1 MRELKGRAIRWPR
14 DEEVSMT
21 DLHTNVPG
29 SDAPASEAPPASRP
43 AGDPAPYGLLIFSVG
58 GTVLGISL
66 LGYVSPAAQ
75 GGSVQPI
82 IYAGT
87 GLGVLFCT
95 IWAAA
100 LGQTFPA
107 AIYGAFTGFWLSY
120 TALVL
125 GLAHNWYGIPP
136 ADIPHTVVQFLIAWA
151 VVIFMLGL
159 VSLRIPLAF
168 TGIFGSALVADILL
182 IFGTLNGSV
191 DLDRA
196 AGVFVLLFSAIGFYS
211 YLSTGL
217 ESVGGKALPLGPP
230 VASMFSKG
238 PAAWGSP

>member
-1 MRELKGRAIRWPR
+1 MSLAVTRQPVKRR
-14 DEEVSMT
+14 
-21 DLHTNVPG
+21 
-29 SDAPASEAPPASRP
+29 RP

-66 LGYVSPAAQ
+66 LGYISSAAQ

-87 GLGVLFCT
+87 GLGVLLCT

-107 AIYGAFTGFWLSY
+107 AIYGAFTG
-120 TALVL
+120 
-125 GLAHNWYGIPP
+125 
-136 ADIPHTVVQFLIAWA
+136 
-151 VVIFMLGL
+151 
-159 VSLRIPLAF
+159 
-168 TGIFGSALVADILL
+168 IFGSALVAAILL
-182 IFGTLNGSV
+182 IFATLNGSV
-191 DLDRA
+191 GLDRA
-196 AGVFVLLFSAIGFYS
+196 AGVFVLLFSVIGFYS

-238 PAAWGSP
+238 PAARGSP